1 MTYNAGSGTQVKSGG
16 MVGYGLSPSLGMP
29 GGMSTFA
36 NFSQSPAYLGGSN
49 NGVLLTGATYDTA
62 SNFFV
67 TTGGNNTVWMYNSG
81 ASPQYQLVAGQ
92 SGVAGYGGDGGA
104 AINAQLNNPSGIA
117 EDPAGNLYIADTG
130 NCRIRE
136 ISYGVPFSNGT
147 IQTILGNSGACVSA
161 GDGGDAGSAST
172 VHPKAI
178 YTNVYGDVYF
188 AEDTRVRVINADT
201 NIVSTYAGGGTST
214 ADGIPATQAQLAGI
228 TAIFI
233 DRSGNLY
240 IALGPTNPTGPMVRK
255 VDSFGYITT
264 LPATVVNPVGVA
276 TDASDMV
283 YIADAGNFDVLR
295 VDLNNNVSVVAG
307 IKGSPGSGCDTRNGI
322 GSTSTTLGPLG
333 LLVSSSRGDILFLN
347 TNPSNSYVCQIN
359 FGFGGSRYFTFSDTA
374 VGNLSTMQPALYN
387 NGNLPMPLSGNWVSV
402 TQNTG
407 TPSGTFS
414 EIAASGTDCANVTG
428 LPIGSSC
435 NVKLQF
441 HAPAVQTAAYTG
453 TLQLTDGAF
462 DSPDSITL
470 DGTSIGAESKL
481 AFSNAPYSGFTIGN
495 TPPTFT
501 VQVEDSN
508 GNGVPSTDSIS
519 LTVTFPDGVTTWSAT
534 QAAGSNG
541 STNFTPLAGVFTQTG
556 TYVLLASDVTNSN
569 VTSASGGVTVNAK
582 QNNFAVAAPSSVTA
596 GQQFSFS
603 VTALTYN
610 GVTPETNT
618 NYTGTV
624 SFFISGS
631 ASGAAL
637 PGPYVFTAAN
647 QGQSPSLNATLVNA
661 GTVTL
666 TATDSSNN
674 ITGSTQLT
682 VQPGPATRLNINNY
696 PSNITAG
703 QSFPVTVTA
712 QDNWGNTAPGYTGTV
727 QFSSDDPAAQFSP
740 ASGTLTNGVGVF
752 GVTLNSAG
760 IHYVTI
766 SNKTNSLQA
775 TVGPFAVAG
784 SSQTSTNIS
793 LALSTSTANP
803 GQVVTLTATV
813 QNNNNGTA
821 VTAGSVTF
829 WENGQAQ
836 LGTVQV
842 VSSTAANN
850 APGTATLRRTFPAN
864 SCTGCSP
871 WISATYNGT
880 KNIAPS
886 TSNGQ
891 QLNIN
896 SLTTATTT
904 TLTDTVDLNNS
915 ANYDFTAAVSG
926 AGGQMMNGQVTFQD
940 LTTSRYPREFPT
952 VWLVWLPAKAGCFS
966 GCRRAASALGPGR
979 LQRRR
984 HHGRG
989 GHR

>member
-1 MTYNAGSGTQVKSGG
+1 M
-16 MVGYGLSPSLGMP
+16 
-29 GGMSTFA
+29 
-36 NFSQSPAYLGGSN
+36 
-49 NGVLLTGATYDTA
+49 
-62 SNFFV
+62 
-67 TTGGNNTVWMYNSG
+67 
-81 ASPQYQLVAGQ
+81 
-92 SGVAGYGGDGGA
+92 
-104 AINAQLNNPSGIA
+104 
-117 EDPAGNLYIADTG
+117 
-130 NCRIRE
+130 
-136 ISYGVPFSNGT
+136 
-147 IQTILGNSGACVSA
+147 
-161 GDGGDAGSAST
+161 
-172 VHPKAI
+172 
-178 YTNVYGDVYF
+178 
-188 AEDTRVRVINADT
+188 
-201 NIVSTYAGGGTST
+201 
-214 ADGIPATQAQLAGI
+214 
-228 TAIFI
+228 
-233 DRSGNLY
+233 
-240 IALGPTNPTGPMVRK
+240 
-255 VDSFGYITT
+255 
-264 LPATVVNPVGVA
+264 
-276 TDASDMV
+276 
-283 YIADAGNFDVLR
+283 
-295 VDLNNNVSVVAG
+295 
-307 IKGSPGSGCDTRNGI
+307 
-322 GSTSTTLGPLG
+322 
-333 LLVSSSRGDILFLN
+333 
-347 TNPSNSYVCQIN
+347 
-359 FGFGGSRYFTFSDTA
+359 
-374 VGNLSTMQPALYN
+374 
-387 NGNLPMPLSGNWVSV
+387 
-402 TQNTG
+402 
-407 TPSGTFS
+407 
-414 EIAASGTDCANVTG
+414 
-428 LPIGSSC
+428 
-435 NVKLQF
+435 
-441 HAPAVQTAAYTG
+441 
-453 TLQLTDGAF
+453 
-462 DSPDSITL
+462 
-470 DGTSIGAESKL
+470 
-481 AFSNAPYSGFTIGN
+481 
-495 TPPTFT
+495 
-501 VQVEDSN
+501 
-508 GNGVPSTDSIS
+508 
-519 LTVTFPDGVTTWSAT
+519 TFPDGVTTWSAT

-850 APGTATLRRTFPAN
+850 ALGTATLRRTFPAN

-940 LTTSRYPREFPT
+940 LTTSSTLGNSQLFGSFGFLPRQ
-952 VWLVWLPAKAGCFS
+952 
-966 GCRRAASALGPGR
+966 AASLGAGVQP
-979 LQRRR
+979 R
-984 HHGRG
+984 HLVPADFNGDGIMDVAVIDDTSGKVLILLGKGDGTFQSPVAYPAGSSPNFITAGDLNGDGLPDLVVVNTGAWDSSTPARSTCF
-989 GHR
+989 